1 MINFVLL
8 DPSRPE
14 VARLVAA
21 RELHGG
27 KRRLKSAKSCPT
39 ISLDCIFAGVDVDH
53 RDYSIKF
60 VTNDGSE
67 LKFSLRGLFEQ
78 FFDELKGR

>member
-1 MINFVLL
+1 VKATEPIRERQSAVL
-8 DPSRPE
+8 
-14 VARLVAA
+14 
-21 RELHGG
+21 G
-27 KRRLKSAKSCPT
+27 
-39 ISLDCIFAGVDVDH
+39 CIFAGVDVDH

-78 FFDELKGR
+78 FFDKLKGR